1 MRAID
6 LFSILVIW
14 QKHTTCLSTD
24 KRVLDK
30 MTELANA
37 GVRCVPEMQRR
48 IKHYVEQVLFA
59 GSTVPPP
66 EDSRFW
72 PSGKAVMNCIYRAV
86 RRARFV
92 ISFLSIT
99 FIFTM
104 RQHVI
109 QCMILPHEFRP
120 SICLWNACIVT
131 NERFFYF
138 FVYTKWLPCIVTF
151 RMKHWLK
158 LIHPWQI
165 CRAVIQISTTS

>member
-1 MRAID
+1 VWMRAID

-66 EDSRFW
+66 QDSRFW
-72 PSGKAVMNCIYRAV
+72 PSGKAVINCIYRAV

-99 FIFTM
+99 FI
-104 RQHVI
+104 
-109 QCMILPHEFRP
+109 
-120 SICLWNACIVT
+120 
-131 NERFFYF
+131 
-138 FVYTKWLPCIVTF
+138 LPCDS
-151 RMKHWLK
+151 M
-158 LIHPWQI
+158 
-165 CRAVIQISTTS
+165 